1 VVFLLKTLKSLLWI
15 IRHNELDTINLY
27 NSIAPYVQIATGGNG
42 NMLNFGYWNHNKKSV
57 YISPIEAQEEL
68 TALIGKFGDFQLSQR
83 VIDIG
88 SGFSAP
94 AAQWKLTYS
103 FLDIVC
109 VNINSQQLS
118 TAAKTLI
125 PLIAPAT
132 GVYTF
137 NADTNNAK
145 VSTADVVRQ
154 PVTSVTCGNIVSLI
168 NATATTLPF
177 ADECVDRVVALESA
191 QHFKPL
197 QNFFKESARILKP
210 GGLLIIAMPIMIS
223 LTDSKINWSQFIH
236 QFRKLGILYF
246 SWASEHY
253 TLDNIESSL
262 KSEGINIEDIQHIG
276 HYVYE
281 PLANYYIQ
289 NRKLLK
295 KTIKDYLT
303 SNVQVMSFEIIEK
316 IIYRSALKMKN
327 LSQKAI
333 IDYVLIKGEKM

>member
-1 VVFLLKTLKSLLWI
+1 
-15 IRHNELDTINLY
+15 
-27 NSIAPYVQIATGGNG
+27 
-42 NMLNFGYWNHNKKSV
+42 
-57 YISPIEAQEEL
+57 
-68 TALIGKFGDFQLSQR
+68 
-83 VIDIG
+83 
-88 SGFSAP
+88 
-94 AAQWKLTYS
+94 
-103 FLDIVC
+103 VC

-118 TAAKTLI
+118 TAAETLV
-125 PLIAPAT
+125 PTIAPAT

-137 NADTNNAK
+137 NADTSNAN
-145 VSTADVVRQ
+145 VSTADGVTQ

-177 ADECVDRVVALESA
+177 ANECVDRIVALESA

-210 GGLLIIAMPIMIS
+210 GGLLLIAMPVMVSPRDRIIS
-223 LTDSKINWSQFIH
+223 WSQFID

-253 TLDNIESSL
+253 ALDSIESSL
-262 KSEGINIEDIQHIG
+262 KSEGINIKDIQHIG

-281 PLANYYIQ
+281 PLANYYIE

-303 SNVQVMSFEIIEK
+303 SYAQVMSFEIIEK

-327 LSQKAI
+327 LSQKAV
-333 IDYVLIKGEKM
+333 IDYVLIKGEKI